1 MNKEKLEECSKLLE
15 DSMSVLQK
23 DTELWK
29 QFLQFATQ
37 FTYYRFRDQLLIY
50 AQNQQATACATFAQ
64 WKRIGRYVRS
74 GEHSIVL
81 LDETGLKPKLRHVFD
96 VMSTGPEKE
105 FAYRPKPIL
114 SEEREEFAKQL
125 SAVYAKEN
133 SSYFTDAQ
141 QWEGDLEHTLSQIA
155 LYMTQQYYGVSLE
168 QAAEHSENG
177 EIPTYYVATAT
188 SAMYLLL
195 SKYGFE
201 KEANQLDFS
210 CMEQLDEKQ
219 FENVGTAAS
228 AILSRTARMIRQ
240 IHPQIQR
247 ETQTEKQPERSH
259 ENEERIDNRGYSQE
273 NHISSGG
280 ELYGTGHWTA
290 GGRGGR
296 TGTEKVRNDEKEV
309 SGGEQSVAVREHG
322 DARNTVSRDEE
333 GGRSSRPDPGTD
345 ASEAGKGSRSDSGIE
360 ANESA
365 GVGAQDGSLQS
376 SGRGSDS
383 GGTGVQLTL
392 SDYLELRPT
401 DRESVSESDTPKII
415 EQEKLYDIS
424 EKAGSETEEEQE
436 AGGESPT
443 ASFMPKNEIPESE
456 VVRVLQSGS
465 GIENG
470 KIRIAALFLSESDG
484 KKRVDFLKE
493 EYGIGGRTHYF
504 EDGTHGW
511 VDWDAKGILISKSY
525 SSDAARLR
533 LPWIQV
539 EKRLGELIR
548 YDQYLKP
555 DEKEELSKIENKYG
569 TLPLP
574 MVRFEYPYED
584 RTQEPTESETQN
596 FGLADDFLTV
606 RETEDGY
613 VVWDSM
619 QEGIHTEPDGTI
631 GGPYADKAQAQLHK
645 YEFEKKI
652 LERSEQDK
660 SHVLSEQKETQAAP
674 EKEGVSESDTQKADG
689 QEETET
695 GISDSLIK
703 PDQSIQSKPVPAQ
716 NFHITD
722 DHIGE
727 GGAKQKF
734 RANMDAVNTLHKIEI
749 ENRNA
754 TAQEQEILSKYVGW
768 GGLADAF
775 DEKKDAWASEYS
787 ELKEVLT
794 EEEYTAARESTLNAH
809 YTSPVIIRGIYN
821 ALEQFGFQGGSIL
834 EPSMGIGNFFGML
847 PDSMKNSR
855 LYGVELDSVSGRIAK
870 KLYPN
875 AQITVAGFETTN
887 QHDFYDLAIGNVPFG
902 NYKVN
907 DRGYN
912 RLGFSIHN
920 YFFAK
925 ALDQIRPGGI
935 MAFVTSHYTMDS
947 KNPAARRY
955 LSQRAELLG
964 AIRLPDNAFRAAGA
978 EVVSDIL
985 FLKKRDHIMDI
996 DEDWV
1001 HLDVAEN
1008 GYAMNSYFVSNPEMI
1023 LGTLEEQT
1031 TQFGKEC
1038 TVKAF
1043 QGKSLSEVLS
1053 EAIKKIRGH
1062 YEAVI
1067 PSVSVSDSDTRETE
1081 EILPADPTVTNY
1093 SYTLVNGEVY
1103 YRENSVM
1110 KKTERSQ
1117 TQKSRTKGLLE
1128 IRNALNTVIQ
1138 LQLENA
1144 SDEEVKEAQKKLE
1157 VIYDQFTKDYG
1168 LINSRQNAQM
1178 LDGDS
1183 SYFLLCSLENIGD
1196 KGELLS
1202 KADIF
1207 TKRTI
1212 RAQQEITS
1220 AETPTDALA
1229 VSIGEKGHVDLA
1241 YMADLLGKSG
1251 TENEI
1256 AQALSGVIFRDPQEK
1271 HEQLVWKTADEYLS
1285 GNVRTK
1291 LRAARMAKISD
1302 PTYEVNVKALEQA
1315 QPKDLTASEID
1326 VRLGATWIDAKYI
1339 EEFMYETFHTT
1350 YHQRRQIHVSFATV
1364 TGEWQISGKSTI
1376 YSGDV
1381 VAHAQYGTAR
1391 MSAYEILEQTL
1402 NLRNVTVY
1410 DRVDDGSGNV
1420 KSVVNPKETMF
1431 AQQKQQTIKEAFQ
1444 NWIWKDPFRREE
1456 LEKTYNERFNSL
1468 RPAEFSGEHI
1478 HFVGMNPLIG
1488 LRTHQK
1494 NAVAHIL
1501 YGGNTLLAHEVG
1513 AGKTYTMAAAAM
1525 ESKRLGLCR
1534 KSLFVVPNHLT
1545 LQWANEFL
1553 HLYPAAN
1560 LLVASKKDFEAAN
1573 RKKFCARIAT
1583 GDYDAIIIG
1592 HSQFERIPVSP
1603 ERQEKIL
1610 QSQLEEIEDAIQ
1622 QSAWQRGQAFTVKQ
1636 LEKTRKTIKQKL
1648 EKLRAEERKDNVVT
1662 FEQLGI
1668 DRLFVDEAHCY
1679 KNLFLYTKMRN
1690 VAGLSVSE
1698 AQKSSDMFM
1707 KCQYMDELT
1716 GGKGIIFATGTPVSN
1731 SMTEL
1736 YTMMRY
1742 LQYGTL
1748 KEHGLTQFD
1757 AWASVFGET
1766 VTASELAPEGTGYRQ
1781 KTRFAKFFNLPELMN
1796 LFKQAADIQTADQLK
1811 LPVPEAD
1818 IQTVVVQPSDLQKEM
1833 VASLSERAAQIHNGA
1848 VDPSQDNMLKVTS
1861 DGRKIGLDQRL
1872 MNPLLPDDP
1881 NSKLNACV
1889 KNVLRIWEEGKENRL
1904 TQLIFCDN
1912 STPKAGVFNVYD
1924 DVKEK
1929 LLAAGVPKEEVA
1941 FIHTADTEV
1950 KKKELF
1956 SKVRSGQVRILLGS
1970 TQKMGAGTNVQ
1981 ERLIA
1986 VHHLDVGWR
1995 PSDMTQRNGRIIRQ
2009 GNMNPIVQV
2018 YNYVTEGT
2026 FDAYLWQTLENKQKF
2041 ISQIMTS
2048 KSPVRSCE
2056 DVDEQVLSYAEVKAL
2071 CAGDDRIKEKMDL
2084 EVEVARLRMLKAEH
2098 QSTKYRLEDQLLKIL
2113 PEQIQKKTAVIES
2126 LEKDQKTAEQHP
2138 AMSEESI
2145 SIDILGTTYT
2155 DRKEAAKALIE
2166 TGKLCS
2172 TTQILQIGSYRGF
2185 ELEGCVNVITAEI
2198 QIVVKGELAHPI
2210 SLSSVGSV
2218 NLIRLDNVLQKLPE
2232 QIELEKGKLEALIQQ
2247 QEDAKKQLQEP
2258 FGQENELR
2266 EKTKRLEELSCELD
2280 VDSHGKPEVANAN
2293 EESRE
2298 KLKSHNQTRQ
2308 LPPRQSRFSRFRQK
2322 KEEPEIDEE
2331 LEYE

>member
-114 SEEREEFAKQL
+114 SEEREELAKQL

-168 QAAEHSENG
+168 QAAEQSENG

-259 ENEERIDNRGYSQE
+259 ENEERIDNGGYSQE

-365 GVGAQDGSLQS
+365 GVGSQNGSLQP
-376 SGRGSDS
+376 SGRRSNS

-392 SDYLELRPT
+392 SDYLEMRPT
-401 DRESVSESDTPKII
+401 DRESVSDSDTPK
-415 EQEKLYDIS
+415 
-424 EKAGSETEEEQE
+424 TMEEEQE
-436 AGGESPT
+436 AGGESPA

-456 VVRVLQSGS
+456 VVRILQSGS

-470 KIRIAALFLSESDG
+470 KIRIAALFLSESDA

-493 EYGIGGRTHYF
+493 EYGTGGRTHYF

-533 LPWIQV
+533 LPWTQV

-555 DEKEELSKIENKYG
+555 DEKEELSNIENKYG

-584 RTQEPTESETQN
+584 RTSEPTESETQN
-596 FGLADDFLTV
+596 FGLADDLLTV

-652 LERSEQDK
+652 LERSEQNK
-660 SHVLSEQKETQAAP
+660 SHVLSEQEETQAAP

-695 GISDSLIK
+695 GISDSLIE
-703 PDQSIQSKPVPAQ
+703 PDQFIQSKPVPAQ

-734 RANMDAVNTLHKIEI
+734 RANMDAIHTLHQLEI

-754 TAQEQEILSKYVGW
+754 TEQEQDILSKYVGW

-775 DEKKDAWASEYS
+775 DEKRDAWADEYH
-787 ELKEVLT
+787 ELKNTLT
-794 EEEYTAARESTLNAH
+794 EGEYTAARESTLNAH
-809 YTSPVIIRGIYN
+809 YTSPVIIRGIYR
-821 ALEQFGFQGGSIL
+821 ALEQIGFKGGNIL

-847 PDSMKNSR
+847 PDSMQNSR

-870 KLYPN
+870 KLYPK
-875 AQITVAGFETTN
+875 AQITVAGFETTD
-887 QHDFYDLAIGNVPFG
+887 QRDFYDLAIGNIPFG

-907 DRGYN
+907 DRAYN

-925 ALDQIRPGGI
+925 ALDQIRTGGI
-935 MAFVTSHYTMDS
+935 IAFVTSHYTMDS
-947 KNPAARRY
+947 KNPSARRY
-955 LSQRAELLG
+955 LAQRAKLLG
-964 AIRLPDNAFRAAGA
+964 AIRLPDNAFRANAGA

-985 FLKKRDHIMDI
+985 FFQKRDHII
-996 DEDWV
+996 DVDENWI
-1001 HLDVAEN
+1001 HLETASN
-1008 GYAMNSYFVSNPEMI
+1008 GYAINSYFTEHPEMV
-1023 LGTLEEQT
+1023 LGTLEEQS
-1031 TQFGKEC
+1031 TQFGMSC
-1038 TVKAF
+1038 TVKADPNR
-1043 QGKSLSEVLS
+1043 KLSDALE
-1053 EAIKKIRGH
+1053 EAVSRIAGH
-1062 YEAVI
+1062 YESVQSTRSRSVSESDTQKVEETIPAD
-1067 PSVSVSDSDTRETE
+1067 PSVS
-1081 EILPADPTVTNY
+1081 NY
-1093 SYTLVNGEVY
+1093 SYILENGEIY
-1103 YRENSVM
+1103 YRENSIM
-1110 KKTERSQ
+1110 RRINRSGAA
-1117 TQKSRTKGLLE
+1117 KERTKGLLQ
-1128 IRNALNTVIQ
+1128 IRTALKHVMQ
-1138 LQLENA
+1138 LQIEDA
-1144 SDEEVKEAQKKLE
+1144 PDEEVHRAQEQLGS
-1157 VIYDQFTKDYG
+1157 VYDAFTKKYG
-1168 LINSRQNAQM
+1168 LINSRQNAQV

-1183 SYFLLCSLENIGD
+1183 SYFLMCSLENIND
-1196 KGELLS
+1196 KGELDS

-1212 RAQQEITS
+1212 RAQQEITT
-1220 AETPTDALA
+1220 AETPEDALA
-1229 VSIGEKGHVDLA
+1229 ISISEKGHVDLT
-1241 YMADLLGKSG
+1241 YMAELLGRKGEES
-1251 TENEI
+1251 EI
-1256 AQALSGVIFRDPQEK
+1256 AKALNGIIFHDPQAID
-1271 HEQLVWKTADEYLS
+1271 EQLAWKTADEYLS
-1285 GNVRTK
+1285 GNVRDK
-1291 LRAARMAKISD
+1291 LRAAELAYQED
-1302 PTYEVNVKALEQA
+1302 ETYSANVEALKQA

-1326 VRLGATWIDAKYI
+1326 VRLGATWIDKNYI
-1339 EEFMYETFHTT
+1339 EQFMYETFHTP
-1350 YHQRRQIHVSFATV
+1350 YYQRRHIRVSFATV
-1364 TGEWQISGKSTI
+1364 TGEWQISSKNTI
-1376 YSGDV
+1376 YDGDV
-1381 VAHAQYGTAR
+1381 SAYTQYGTER
-1391 MSAYEILEQTL
+1391 MNAYAILEQTL
-1402 NLRNVTVY
+1402 NLRSVTVY
-1410 DRVDDGSGNV
+1410 DRVTDADGTV
-1420 KSVVNPKETMF
+1420 RSVVNPRETML
-1431 AQQKQQTIKEAFQ
+1431 AQQKQSAIKEAFAA
-1444 NWIWKDPFRREE
+1444 WIWKDPQRRMA
-1456 LEKTYNERFNSL
+1456 LEKEYNERFNSL

-1478 HFVGMNPLIG
+1478 NFVGMNPLIG

-1494 NAVAHIL
+1494 NAIAHIL
-1501 YGGNTLLAHEVG
+1501 YGRNTLLAHEVG
-1513 AGKTYTMAAAAM
+1513 AGKTFTMAAAAM

-1560 LLVASKKDFEAAN
+1560 ILVAGKKDFETAN

-1592 HSQFERIPVSP
+1592 HSQFERIPVSA
-1603 ERQEKIL
+1603 ERQERVL
-1610 QSQLEEIEDAIQ
+1610 QKQLIEIEQAIQ
-1622 QSAWQRGQAFTVKQ
+1622 QAAYDRGQTFTVKQ
-1636 LEKTRKTIKQKL
+1636 LEKTRKSLKLRL
-1648 EKLRAEERKDNVVT
+1648 EKLRAEDRKDDVVT
-1662 FEQLGI
+1662 FEELGV
-1668 DRLFVDEAHCY
+1668 DRLFVDEAHAY
-1679 KNLFLYTKMRN
+1679 KNLFLFTKMRN
-1690 VAGLSVSE
+1690 VAGLSTSE

-1716 GGKGIIFATGTPVSN
+1716 GGKGIVFATGTPVSN

-1742 LQYGTL
+1742 LQYGEL
-1748 KEHGLTQFD
+1748 QERGLTQFD

-1781 KTRFAKFFNLPELMN
+1781 KTRFAKFFNLPGSKVN
-1796 LFKQAADIQTADQLK
+1796 
-1811 LPVPEAD
+1811 VC
-1818 IQTVVVQPSDLQKEM
+1818 VQ
-1833 VASLSERAAQIHNGA
+1833 
-1848 VDPSQDNMLKVTS
+1848 
-1861 DGRKIGLDQRL
+1861 
-1872 MNPLLPDDP
+1872 
-1881 NSKLNACV
+1881 
-1889 KNVLRIWEEGKENRL
+1889 NVIRIWEEGKEGRL

-1912 STPKAGVFNVYD
+1912 STPKAGIFNVYD
-1924 DVKEK
+1924 DVKAK
-1929 LLAAGVPKEEVA
+1929 LLEAGIPKEEVA
-1941 FIHTADTEV
+1941 FIHDADTEI

-1956 SKVRSGQVRILLGS
+1956 SKVRNGQVRILLGS

-1981 ERLIA
+1981 DKLIA

-1995 PSDMTQRNGRIIRQ
+1995 PADMTQRNGRIIRQ
-2009 GNMNPIVQV
+2009 GNSNPVVQI

-2098 QSTKYRLEDQLLKIL
+2098 QSTLYRLEDQLLKTF
-2113 PEQIQKKTAVIES
+2113 PEQIKRKEAILQSLSVDIDTA
-2126 LEKDQKTAEQHP
+2126 KQHP
-2138 AMSEESI
+2138 AFTEDTI
-2145 SIDILGTTYT
+2145 SIELFGKTYT
-2155 DRKEAAKALIE
+2155 DRKDAAKALLDAGKTCRTME
-2166 TGKLCS
+2166 TAHL
-2172 TTQILQIGSYRGF
+2172 GSYRGF
-2185 ELEGCVNVITAEI
+2185 ELEGYVNIITSEI
-2198 QIVVKGELAHPI
+2198 QISVKGELGHPFE
-2210 SLSSVGSV
+2210 LSSIATL
-2218 NLIRLDNVLQKLPE
+2218 NLTRLDNVIQKMPE
-2232 QIELEKGKLEALIQQ
+2232 QMELEKSKLDALYQQ
-2247 QEDAKKQLQEP
+2247 KADAEKQLKEPFPQEDQLK
-2258 FGQENELR
+2258 
-2266 EKTKRLEELSCELD
+2266 EKTERLEELAAALD
-2280 VDSHGKPEVANAN
+2280 IDSHGKK
-2293 EESRE
+2293 ES
-2298 KLKSHNQTRQ
+2298 SHPDEDMKAKQENQRRTRSI
-2308 LPPRQSRFSRFRQK
+2308 PSRQSRFSRFRQER
-2322 KEEPEIDEE
+2322 EEVEIEE
-2331 LEYE
+2331 EMEY

>member
-64 WKRIGRYVRS
+64 WKKIGRYVRS

-964 AIRLPDNAFRAAGA
+964 AIRLPDNAF
-978 EVVSDIL
+978 
-985 FLKKRDHIMDI
+985 
-996 DEDWV
+996 
-1001 HLDVAEN
+1001 
-1008 GYAMNSYFVSNPEMI
+1008 
-1023 LGTLEEQT
+1023 
-1031 TQFGKEC
+1031 
-1038 TVKAF
+1038 
-1043 QGKSLSEVLS
+1043 
-1053 EAIKKIRGH
+1053 
-1062 YEAVI
+1062 
-1067 PSVSVSDSDTRETE
+1067 
-1081 EILPADPTVTNY
+1081 
-1093 SYTLVNGEVY
+1093 
-1103 YRENSVM
+1103 
-1110 KKTERSQ
+1110 
-1117 TQKSRTKGLLE
+1117 
-1128 IRNALNTVIQ
+1128 
-1138 LQLENA
+1138 
-1144 SDEEVKEAQKKLE
+1144 
-1157 VIYDQFTKDYG
+1157 
-1168 LINSRQNAQM
+1168 
-1178 LDGDS
+1178 
-1183 SYFLLCSLENIGD
+1183 
-1196 KGELLS
+1196 
-1202 KADIF
+1202 
-1207 TKRTI
+1207 
-1212 RAQQEITS
+1212 
-1220 AETPTDALA
+1220 
-1229 VSIGEKGHVDLA
+1229 
-1241 YMADLLGKSG
+1241 
-1251 TENEI
+1251 
-1256 AQALSGVIFRDPQEK
+1256 
-1271 HEQLVWKTADEYLS
+1271 
-1285 GNVRTK
+1285 
-1291 LRAARMAKISD
+1291 RAARMAKISD